1 MIPSAFEYHVPG
13 TLSEAVGLLAQF
25 GSNAKV
31 LAGGHSL
38 LPMMKLRFAGPEHL
52 IDLNRI
58 DAMRGIREEGG
69 LIKIGAMTL
78 ERDLIDSPLI
88 QKALPLYPEAV
99 RQISDPQVRN
109 RGTIGGDLAHGDPAN
124 DHPALAI
131 ALDATFIVEG
141 PKGRRSIGAESF
153 FRGIYMTDLGEDEIL
168 AAIHVAPLP
177 LGTGWAYEKLKRKTG
192 DWATAGAAVVMRQD
206 AGKVSWIRIALTNLA
221 ATALRAQNA
230 EQALLGKPLSEATLQ
245 DAMGRARAICEP
257 SDDLR
262 GDAEYKTAMAGE
274 MVRRAV
280 ARAAARCG

>member
-58 DAMRGIREEGG
+58 DAMRGIREDGG

-78 ERDLIDSPLI
+78 ERDLIDSALI

-141 PKGRRSIGAESF
+141 PKGRRSVGAESF

-245 DAMGRARAICEP
+245 DAMERARAICEP
-257 SDDLR
+257 SEDLR

-280 ARAAARCG
+280 ERAAARCR